1 MSVHIRGASGE
12 FASQINGK
20 FGPLKEL
27 DENGRAILCDD
38 KPVYVK
44 EDGSDVRIEY
54 NKTAGSW
61 QVKPGHAR
69 GKCVAWASISSAG
82 SIESCNSGVWLVW
95 SSQFKCFSQN
105 PDIVILP
112 ASPAV
117 ELIYC
122 SAQEESQNGKK
133 KRKDDAEYVPDLNG
147 VFDATEELNDRRPVY
162 RKRRGAPTKDLCEAD
177 WIEFCG
183 SKGQWQLKR
192 CSHRGTGL
200 GFACVSFSGPLE
212 LCYETEWR
220 VWTGS
225 KYQQQKIIVRS
236 LDGEQQHGVVPAASA
251 SAPESSMLSS
261 LRGFLPSSVLSF
273 WGIGQDVHADDDAD
287 AVEAQ
292 APAPADGTASSFG
305 VESLFM
311 CSRR

>member
-1 MSVHIRGASGE
+1 MSVHIRGATGE
-12 FASQINGK
+12 FASRINGK

-27 DENGRAILCDD
+27 DESGRAILCDE

-44 EDGSDVRIEY
+44 EDGSDVCIEY

-69 GKCVAWASISSAG
+69 GKCAAWASISSAG

-95 SSQFKCFSQN
+95 SSQFKRFSQH

-117 ELIYC
+117 ELVYG
-122 SAQEESQNGKK
+122 ATQEESQDGKK

-162 RKRRGAPTKDLCEAD
+162 RRRRSAPTKDLCEAD
-177 WIEFCG
+177 WIEFCDI
-183 SKGQWQLKR
+183 KGQWQLKR
-192 CSHRGTGL
+192 ASHRGTGL
-200 GFACVSFSGPLE
+200 AFACVSFTGPLE
-212 LCYETEWR
+212 MCEEPKWR

-225 KYQQQKIIVRS
+225 MYQEQHIVVRS
-236 LDGEQQHGVVPAASA
+236 LDVEQKRGAVPAS
-251 SAPESSMLSS
+251 SAPESSMLLS
-261 LRGFLPSSVLSF
+261 LTGFLRSSVLSF
-273 WGIGQDVHADDDAD
+273 WGVGPAVHADDDEDTEESQAQSSAD
-287 AVEAQ
+287 E
-292 APAPADGTASSFG
+292 TASSFG
-305 VESLFM
+305 LESLFM
-311 CSRR
+311 CNRR